1 MKHQFLNDSII
12 EGDESCVSSMS
23 DISINS
29 KRMKWVG
36 KHSRQSCLHCCRS
49 RVNRLHPRTDSDMN
63 ILKIK
68 SVHSSS
74 IQLSDVSFNSP
85 ESVFSEES
93 MPDRITA
100 NILRHVQRMSNP
112 VWSKQSK
119 MALLELKQKHPG
131 SFQDICLYSEV
142 CKSLGRCTYRMNARR
157 FLQELFLD
165 LDFDG
170 FFNEASEIIAR
181 KDSMDS
187 VVDEI
192 DGASVRDI
200 AFDATATTS
209 NDNTPSTSSATLQ
222 YQPAIHLIKAHL
234 KSPPLESVYEASAE
248 NLSESF
254 GSKSKIKS
262 PSSKNVYARENLN
275 ENSMYHRRERF
286 YSLELDL
293 SCTKNK
299 FPITDRRKTF
309 SPTLSSNSIFSQA
322 YNTKSLSSS
331 VTTPTGSLFCEK
343 RIESSKSEATL
354 SHSKKDKN
362 DNNDKKDE
370 NDKKI
375 ENEKK

>member
-1 MKHQFLNDSII
+1 
-12 EGDESCVSSMS
+12 
-23 DISINS
+23 
-29 KRMKWVG
+29 MKWVG

-119 MALLELKQKHPG
+119 MALLELKQKHPL

-170 FFNEASEIIAR
+170 FFNEANEIIVR

-187 VVDEI
+187 FVDEI
-192 DGASVRDI
+192 DSVSVRDI
-200 AFDATATTS
+200 AFDA
-209 NDNTPSTSSATLQ
+209 STSVGSENLSSTSITIHQ
-222 YQPAIHLIKAHL
+222 YQPTINLIKSHL

-254 GSKSKIKS
+254 GSKNKIKA
-262 PSSKNVYARENLN
+262 PSSKSMHDREHRNENL
-275 ENSMYHRRERF
+275 MYHRRPRF
-286 YSLELDL
+286 HTLELDL

-299 FPITDRRKTF
+299 FPITDRRKIF
-309 SPTLSSNSIFSQA
+309 SPTLSSSSSLFTQA

-331 VTTPTGSLFCEK
+331 ATTPTGSLYCEK
-343 RIESSKSEATL
+343 RMESSKSEATL
-354 SHSKKDKN
+354 SHSK
-362 DNNDKKDE
+362 NDKK
-370 NDKKI
+370 
-375 ENEKK
+375 